1 MLFVLFKHK
10 TAYEMRISDWSS
22 DVCSSDLSADTD
34 SEVAVQ
40 VDQAMLATTRE
51 PEPSVVSAGRLPG
64 GMKDLFL
71 LDESEESEVYRAIP
85 AWLPDNWQLQGDRR
99 TGPGA
104 FRLAVLWHAALE
116 EAIKAWLQVTGAP
129 GMAFDIGWGFMN
141 EEIGR
146 ASCRERV
153 CKYV

>member
-1 MLFVLFKHK
+1 
-10 TAYEMRISDWSS
+10 
-22 DVCSSDLSADTD
+22 
-34 SEVAVQ
+34 
-40 VDQAMLATTRE
+40 
-51 PEPSVVSAGRLPG
+51 
-64 GMKDLFL
+64 MKDLFL

-99 TGPGA
+99 TGLGA

-141 EEIGR
+141 ERSEEHTSELQSLMRISYAVFCLKKKTNHKRKHTKHEINNHNNTNLQ
-146 ASCRERV
+146 
-153 CKYV
+153 

>member
-85 AWLPDNWQLQGDRR
+85 AWLPDNRSEERR
-99 TGPGA
+99 VGKECVSTCGS
-104 FRLAVLWHAALE
+104 RW
-116 EAIKAWLQVTGAP
+116 
-129 GMAFDIGWGFMN
+129 
-141 EEIGR
+141 
-146 ASCRERV
+146 AS
-153 CKYV
+153 YP

>member
-1 MLFVLFKHK
+1 
-10 TAYEMRISDWSS
+10 
-22 DVCSSDLSADTD
+22 
-34 SEVAVQ
+34 
-40 VDQAMLATTRE
+40 MLATTRE

-99 TGPGA
+99 TGLGA

-116 EAIKAWLQVTGAP
+116 EAVKAWLQVTGAP
-129 GMAFDIGWGFMN
+129 GMAFAIGWRS
-141 EEIGR
+141 EERRVGKECVR
-146 ASCRERV
+146 TCRSRWSPEH
-153 CKYV
+153 

>member
-1 MLFVLFKHK
+1 
-10 TAYEMRISDWSS
+10 
-22 DVCSSDLSADTD
+22 
-34 SEVAVQ
+34 
-40 VDQAMLATTRE
+40 
-51 PEPSVVSAGRLPG
+51 
-64 GMKDLFL
+64 MKDLFL

-99 TGPGA
+99 TGLGA

-141 EEIGR
+141 EEARCDNRSGR
-146 ASCRERV
+146 PVFYLRSEERRV
-153 CKYV
+153 GKGWFRSGRSRWS